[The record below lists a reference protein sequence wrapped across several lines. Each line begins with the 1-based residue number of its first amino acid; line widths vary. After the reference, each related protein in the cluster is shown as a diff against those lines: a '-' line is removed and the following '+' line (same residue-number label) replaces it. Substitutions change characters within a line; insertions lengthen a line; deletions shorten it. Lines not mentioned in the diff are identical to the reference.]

1 MPNKSDFRKPTP
13 FGILAVEQEVDAC
26 LGCADGGYRKLTV
39 SIFQHEEANVKASVL
54 SNRLR
59 LLDYA
64 EKNDNG
70 KQPIIIPS
78 YATGGDMM
86 RIRSDDSSLR
96 QMHSEIFS
104 KSIQSSLL
112 NFDAD
117 RVITGI
123 ETQKYLE
130 KYFKKIV
137 KKVRA
142 SDLNAGNDLK
152 PSWKLLPDCAI
163 VLGRMGVCM
172 KK

>member
-1 MPNKSDFRKPTP
+1 MDAKDDASGIGMPNKSYFRKPTP
-13 FGILAVEQEVDAC
+13 LGILAVEQEVDAC
-26 LGCADGGYRKLTV
+26 LGCADEGYRKLAV
-39 SIFQHEEANVKASVL
+39 SIFQHEKANVKASVL
-54 SNRLR
+54 SNRLGIS
-59 LLDYA
+59 DYA
-64 EKNDNG
+64 GNNDDG
-70 KQPIIIPS
+70 RHPIIIPS

-86 RIRSDDSSLR
+86 RIRSDGKDLR
-96 QMHSEIFS
+96 QIPGEKNS

-117 RVITGI
+117 RVMMGI

-152 PSWKLLPDCAI
+152 PSWKLLP
-163 VLGRMGVCM
+163 
-172 KK
+172 